1 MGLLKIASLSVG
13 LIILLLQ
20 LFLYINADAVYGT
33 DAPKARNEI
42 FVYLLLQVSV
52 LSAFAIKLPTLNLSP
67 AFFINFIVGF
77 AIFSLFIML
86 IPKLTV
92 LTMGAVGVT
101 ALGYGFIHVFVKA
114 YTEEVVFRN
123 ILPKIGLGHI
133 ISNVL
138 FGFFH
143 FAVSGGSVVTM
154 IFLTVLGFVFTLFYK
169 MLGTMGAVGAHVAY
183 NSWVMG
189 ILKRIF
195 RVF

>member
-1 MGLLKIASLSVG
+1 MGLLKIASMSVG

-20 LFLYINADAVYGT
+20 LFLYINADAVYGA

-52 LSAFAIKLPTLNLSP
+52 LSAFAIKLPTLSLSP
-67 AFFINFIVGF
+67 MFFLNFIVGF
-77 AIFSLFIML
+77 VIFSLFIML
-86 IPKLTV
+86 IPRLSSLV
-92 LTMGAVGVT
+92 MGAVGVT

-123 ILPKIGLGHI
+123 ILPRIGLGYI
-133 ISNVL
+133 ISNIL

-143 FAVSGGSVVTM
+143 FAVSGGSIATM
-154 IFLTVLGFVFTLFYK
+154 FFLTILGFVFTLFYK

-189 ILKRIF
+189 ILERIF